1 MLTLFFFWWLISFP
15 WKAANQSPSEK
26 ALWLLLAHY
35 IHTFSCCTKAR
46 THEGVMQTQIKGLGS
61 RPSSGVQ

>member
-26 ALWLLLAHY
+26 ALCEE
-35 IHTFSCCTKAR
+35 SGK
-46 THEGVMQTQIKGLGS
+46 EGDDTLCHGGGDEMSLCSLVPIETL
-61 RPSSGVQ
+61 P